1 MNPEQ
6 AEAVLLHDVLG
17 HDLWEVATITHV
29 SPAAAQ
35 KRLSR
40 GHLELESVVGHGTSA
55 TLYLPRTETVLLD
68 AATSEKP
75 APREAKG
82 ATVLVV
88 EDNPHVQDVV
98 VRQLNELGY
107 RVHAVD
113 DALAALSVLRQA
125 LAIDLLFSDI
135 SLPGGISGTALAREA
150 KKLRPGLRV
159 LLTSGL
165 AMAAADSD
173 LESDGVEFIGK
184 PYRRTELASKV
195 QAVLRQGAPAA

>member
-1 MNPEQ
+1 M
-6 AEAVLLHDVLG
+6 
-17 HDLWEVATITHV
+17 
-29 SPAAAQ
+29 
-35 KRLSR
+35 
-40 GHLELESVVGHGTSA
+40 
-55 TLYLPRTETVLLD
+55 
-68 AATSEKP
+68 
-75 APREAKG
+75 
-82 ATVLVV
+82 LVV

-159 LLTSGL
+159 LLTSGM
-165 AMAAADSD
+165 AAAADSD
-173 LESDGVEFIGK
+173 VDSEGVEFIGK

-195 QAVLRQGAPAA
+195 QEVLQQAS